1 MARNGMAPLS
11 TTIALAFTSGSS
23 TTSQRPTPKKIT
35 TARIKPPI
43 ATMESTRR
51 VRERGRETTM
61 GLSGF
66 AIWEPAHAIPRGRGG
81 QSALLD
87 RRLTMGFAHD
97 RCPRRGSDPSALGG
111 WLLPVGDR
119 RGIGEWLGVQIH
131 FFPLFIIVAKI
142 EFVL

>member
-66 AIWEPAHAIPRGRGG
+66 AIREPAHAIPRGRGG

-87 RRLTMGFAHD
+87 RRLTMRFAHD
-97 RCPRRGSDPSALGG
+97 RCPCQRSFPPQGGATPALLAVGCSPQVTEGG
-111 WLLPVGDR
+111 LESGLESKY
-119 RGIGEWLGVQIH
+119 I
-131 FFPLFIIVAKI
+131 FFHCSSS
-142 EFVL
+142 

>member
-97 RCPRRGSDPSALGG
+97 RCPRQRSFPPQGERDSSALGG

-119 RGIGEWLGVQIH
+119 RGLESGLESKYIFLDRKSV
-131 FFPLFIIVAKI
+131 V
-142 EFVL
+142 